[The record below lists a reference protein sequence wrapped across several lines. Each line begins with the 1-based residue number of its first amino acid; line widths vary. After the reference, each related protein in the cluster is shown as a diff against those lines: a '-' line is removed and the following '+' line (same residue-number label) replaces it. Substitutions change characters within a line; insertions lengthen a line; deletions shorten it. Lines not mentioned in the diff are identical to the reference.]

1 MPVFFDF
8 LFSFAFYIHW
18 LKLQKKNKCLVPI
31 FRGLLIP
38 LHLWLVNAHKN
49 TAEKTLGV
57 KFIIL
62 MNLLSFR
69 YGPLLAQHID
79 FISTSRVH

>member
-1 MPVFFDF
+1 M
-8 LFSFAFYIHW
+8 
-18 LKLQKKNKCLVPI
+18 
-31 FRGLLIP
+31 LIP
-38 LHLWLVNAHKN
+38 LTLWLKSAHKN
-49 TAEKTLGV
+49 AAKKPVGI

-79 FISTSRVH
+79 FISIPGVH